1 MYFEGLLEYKD
12 EIKQRTRA
20 QRVDE
25 KMGPFVEFKCL
36 FQCIMFR
43 SVKYIFLH
51 AKDNNF
57 KPVKGAFTT
66 IFCHAYQTLAIKG
79 IGVGGLGD

>member
-1 MYFEGLLEYKD
+1 MDFEGLLEYKD

-25 KMGPFVEFKCL
+25 KMGPFVEFSCL
-36 FQCIMFR
+36 FPCIMFR

-51 AKDNNF
+51 TKYNTF

-66 IFCHAYQTLAIKG
+66 NVRYAYQTLAING
-79 IGVGGLGD
+79 MGVGSLGE